1 MEINGVSSK
10 AYTSAAAST
19 EEEDEL
25 EQTQEENAS
34 EEAKEYGVAT
44 KQKEEKDVTQ
54 FSLSEYDEDDVEEKA
69 ANFIQ
74 NILFVGGLT
83 DEAETA
89 LTRYMNTFDAAKF
102 IKSFGP
108 FSSASEISAAM
119 YAVTAGMIK
128 YQDEE

>member
-10 AYTSAAAST
+10 AYTSAAAAT

-54 FSLSEYDEDDVEEKA
+54 FSSSEYDEDDVEEKA

-128 YQDEE
+128 YRDEE